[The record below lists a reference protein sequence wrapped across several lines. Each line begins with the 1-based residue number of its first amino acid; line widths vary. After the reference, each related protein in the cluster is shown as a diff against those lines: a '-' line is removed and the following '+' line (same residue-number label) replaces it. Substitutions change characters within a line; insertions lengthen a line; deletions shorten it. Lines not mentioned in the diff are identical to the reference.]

1 MDSFISYDS
10 KNVVNDVMDAEEME
24 DVNQWYYEISQIA
37 SDYRYV
43 DEIPK
48 IYLIQKPDLAI
59 IGNWSKLQI
68 NNSYPNIVLSKCA
81 VWYKTS

>member
-1 MDSFISYDS
+1 MDSFTSYDS

-43 DEIPK
+43 DVTTTLVK
-48 IYLIQKPDLAI
+48 V
-59 IGNWSKLQI
+59 QI
-68 NNSYPNIVLSKCA
+68 S
-81 VWYKTS
+81 

>member
-10 KNVVNDVMDAEEME
+10 KNVVNDVMDAEGME

-43 DEIPK
+43 DGIPT
-48 IYLIQKPDLAI
+48 LTNIQI
-59 IGNWSKLQI
+59 S
-68 NNSYPNIVLSKCA
+68 
-81 VWYKTS
+81 